1 MKLKKGLK
9 LNFKQGEKVMVSPV
23 GEVIGLDGR
32 GFIIDGDKLLA
43 DIQKNEIDIVLDAN
57 HNFDKALGWFP
68 WESFEKRDD
77 GIYASLDLTP
87 AGIESNDRKEY
98 RYLSPVFMM
107 CNDREV
113 GGLDSVGFVNR
124 PNLLNNALNDKQKEQ
139 NNMTLEELK
148 AEFDTVSKTV
158 SGLTENLKTATDQLT
173 TIATNIATVET
184 NTKAHDNKFA
194 TIEAEMLEV
203 NKKLQI
209 FGKGGDYE
217 NNNNNGDLSDSEKAT
232 AKMLGLS
239 DDEYKLA
246 KGDK

>member
-9 LNFKQGEKVMVSPV
+9 LNFKQGEKVRVSPI
-23 GEVIGLDGR
+23 GEVIGFDGR
-32 GFIIDGDKLLA
+32 GFIIDADKLIE
-43 DIQKNEIDIVLDAN
+43 DIKANEIDIVLDAN

-68 WESFEKRDD
+68 WDSFEKRDD
-77 GIYASLDLTP
+77 GIYASLELTP
-87 AGIESNDRKEY
+87 AGIEANEKKEY
-98 RYLSPVFMM
+98 RYLSPVYMM

-139 NNMTLEELK
+139 NNMTTEEIKKQLD
-148 AEFDTVSKTV
+148 EVSQSV
-158 SGLTENLKTATDQLT
+158 SSLTETLASLNESLSNTEKNAKDG
-173 TIATNIATVET
+173 IAALQE
-184 NTKAHDNKFA
+184 
-194 TIEAEMLEV
+194 EMLEV

-217 NNNNNGDLSDSEKAT
+217 DNNNNGDLSDSEKAT

-239 DDEYKLA
+239 DDEYKNA
-246 KGDK
+246 KGDE